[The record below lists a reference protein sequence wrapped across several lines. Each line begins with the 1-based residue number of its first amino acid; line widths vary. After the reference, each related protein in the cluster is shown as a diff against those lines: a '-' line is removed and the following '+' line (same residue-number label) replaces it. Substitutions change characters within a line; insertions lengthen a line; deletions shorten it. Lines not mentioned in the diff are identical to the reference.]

1 VLSWLRLFVGRVQ
14 GVTRRFGALA
24 VEELEACGAAIAP
37 QNQEPLVNL
46 AHFPA
51 IDLIADAHPHDLIAG
66 HVIDYGAWSLDG
78 DNNAQQSDL
87 WWRRCQLGRAGAGTR
102 IIR

>member
-1 VLSWLRLFVGRVQ
+1 MLTIEKLKAHRA
-14 GVTRRFGALA
+14 T
-24 VEELEACGAAIAP
+24 IAP
-37 QNQEPLVNL
+37 QNQEAFVDL
-46 AHFPA
+46 ADFPA
-51 IDLIADAHPHDLIAG
+51 INLIADAHPHDLITG
-66 HVIDYGAWSLDG
+66 QVIDDGAWSLDG